1 MSKLPITK
9 YAILGNIMCAEDI
22 IDILHGHFSCDMEE
36 LVSGILK
43 IQKPHPVSFIIAN
56 CRDWSDKHF
65 VNNLVS
71 QSLHMPL

>member
-1 MSKLPITK
+1 
-9 YAILGNIMCAEDI
+9 MCAEDI
-22 IDILHGHFSCDMEE
+22 IDILHGHFSSDMEE

-43 IQKPHPVSFIIAN
+43 IQKPYPVSLIIVN

-71 QSLHMPL
+71 QSLHKPL